1 MWLSGAVTAPLA
13 PGERKMR
20 VKQWAQCGAAG
31 HGAAGRCHEIGEPWV
46 GAVPPF
52 DVRRVRGGAS
62 PWDGGRQ

>member
-1 MWLSGAVTAPLA
+1 
-13 PGERKMR
+13 MR

-52 DVRRVRGGAS
+52 DVRRVRGERRPGMGPPMSSEMARCERALYLE
-62 PWDGGRQ
+62 GG